1 MTDRV
6 LNRGG
11 AAVGFMSDLNSVEA
25 ATVDCLRRW
34 SDGPEAQADLWND
47 MSSAMGSQNARR
59 AVQSFDQ
66 LYGLCARFG
75 RRKLMRHSVACECLG
90 ADEAC
95 FANFIG
101 AAADGQREDAMMIAT
116 LLVRADYAPIVTTL
130 ATDFGLALRH
140 LPCPAGRA
148 VLMDTKTTTTLH

>member
-1 MTDRV
+1 MTGPV
-6 LNRGG
+6 QNRGG
-11 AAVGFMSDLNSVEA
+11 AAVGFLSDLNSVEA

-34 SDGPEAQADLWND
+34 SDGPQAQADLWND
-47 MSSAMGSQNARR
+47 MSAAMGTQNARR

-116 LLVRADYAPIVTTL
+116 LLVRADYASIVTTL
-130 ATDFGLALRH
+130 ATDFGLALRRM
-140 LPCPAGRA
+140 PCSAGRT
-148 VLMDTKTTTTLH
+148 VLENSKTTTTLH